1 MLLQLLY
8 TNRYHIPAQ
17 TGLWTPWATIHNVDA
32 NWGPTAGQ
40 YLPERWLQ
48 PGSEYMQS
56 PAAEEA
62 DERNGSDGSGGDL
75 KHATASTARNFE
87 MGVSRVKVSRCACVR
102 QVKLH
107 LWHHVNLHLCDLIG
121 DCDTGRYRA
130 AGQAGWQRMSS
141 AP

>member
-1 MLLQLLY
+1 MTDNIAPELCTAPAADHSKALLRL
-8 TNRYHIPAQ
+8 TNIHMPKFSGCTSRYYIPAK
-17 TGLWTPWATIHNVDA
+17 TGVWTPWATVHNVDA

-62 DERNGSDGSGGDL
+62 DERSGGDAGGGDNL

-87 MGVSRVKVSRCACVR
+87 MGVSRVKVY
-102 QVKLH
+102 H
-107 LWHHVNLHLCDLIG
+107 
-121 DCDTGRYRA
+121 
-130 AGQAGWQRMSS
+130 
-141 AP
+141 